1 MNPYFDRKDK
11 VYDIT
16 EKYPELIDVLAGNG
30 FEALRNETMRKTM
43 GRGISLEMALKSKKL
58 NVALFEQKLVETIER
73 HRVFDVDSSLAISS
87 PQAVGDV
94 RIEGVLPCPIRIPLV
109 EHFEN
114 FLKQQK
120 DTLDFTVGYD
130 LKSANLGIDWIVPRV
145 RSGKEEELSEIFMS
159 AGFDLF
165 FDRELMGQ
173 FIEKDVF
180 YVESGAMNKDF
191 ANESIDLRDPK
202 GQYAISGVVPAIW
215 MVNMDELGDRQMP
228 KTWADLLKPEFE
240 NSISLPIKD
249 LDLFNALLIHIYK
262 LFGEEGIRKLSRS
275 YQKSLH
281 PAQMVR
287 SKTVGDNVAPAVSI
301 APYFFTQMLPK
312 SGPIRAVWPEDGAII
327 SPIFLIAKKSKME
340 KIKPFVDYFMSE
352 EVGTI
357 LSAGGKFPSTNP
369 KVDNHLSK
377 DQKFIWVG
385 WDFIHGHDVG
395 ALIRRCEEIFME
407 GEKQ

>member
-16 EKYPELIDVLAGNG
+16 EKYPELIEVLAANG
-30 FEALRNETMRKTM
+30 FEALRNEAMRKTM
-43 GRGISLEMALKSKKL
+43 GRGISLEMALKSKKI
-58 NVALFEQKLVETIER
+58 NVELLEQKLVETIEQ
-73 HRVFDVDSSLAISS
+73 HRIFEVDSSLSTTSS
-87 PQAVGDV
+87 AAVGEV

-114 FLKQQK
+114 FLKQTK
-120 DTLDFTVGYD
+120 DKLDFTVGYD

-145 RSGKEEELSEIFMS
+145 RSGREEELSEIFMS

-287 SKTVGDNVAPAVSI
+287 SKTVGDNIAPAVSI

-327 SPIFLIAKKSKME
+327 SPIFLIAKKSKRE
-340 KIKPFVDYFMSE
+340 KIKLFVDYFMSQ

-369 KVDNHLSK
+369 NVDNHLSEE
-377 DQKFIWVG
+377 QKFIWVG
-385 WDFIHGHDVG
+385 WDFIHSHDVG

-407 GEKQ
+407 GEER